1 MNDSIRDALE
11 TICEWKKNRE
21 ILIIKLKF
29 IIRKLSELQKNVD
42 ISKLAGSS
50 TAVIGATLTVVG
62 VLLTPFTFGSSLGL
76 TIAGGTLSIAG
87 SLTSFGSHLVN
98 FCISKSEMK
107 VAQNLLNEDIRLLI
121 KMQSILKEE
130 KFSSELLVF
139 LTLTESNLNKLIG
152 AFQTSSALATTG
164 EDIASLS
171 ASFIRKFVISLPKIL
186 YKLTIA
192 LNIFGTLFNI
202 MEIVHTAKNVSSGFK
217 SAYLKELE
225 NIANNMQEDLKCFY
239 FILF

>member
-87 SLTSFGSHLVN
+87 SLTSF
-98 FCISKSEMK
+98 
-107 VAQNLLNEDIRLLI
+107 
-121 KMQSILKEE
+121 
-130 KFSSELLVF
+130 
-139 LTLTESNLNKLIG
+139 
-152 AFQTSSALATTG
+152 
-164 EDIASLS
+164 
-171 ASFIRKFVISLPKIL
+171 
-186 YKLTIA
+186 
-192 LNIFGTLFNI
+192 
-202 MEIVHTAKNVSSGFK
+202 
-217 SAYLKELE
+217 E
-225 NIANNMQEDLKCFY
+225 N
-239 FILF
+239 